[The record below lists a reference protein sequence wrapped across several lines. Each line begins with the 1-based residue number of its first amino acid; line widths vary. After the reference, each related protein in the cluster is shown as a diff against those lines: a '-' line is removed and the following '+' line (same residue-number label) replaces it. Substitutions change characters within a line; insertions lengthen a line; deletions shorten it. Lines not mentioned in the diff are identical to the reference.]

1 MTVLKKYKYFI
12 LSLTLVFGFYNDII
26 GQKLDNSSELIKTY
40 KAYRIVQQKKTIWI
54 DTIDNWTGKF
64 HKIMSNI
71 SDTLGKPIYSKKDII
86 NLLGQPD
93 EIISKSTIKTTNELY
108 YLINKK
114 SDAKISKR
122 EVYLIYKW
130 RGLRDFLY
138 FYTKNNKVERSG
150 WYYSWE

>member
-1 MTVLKKYKYFI
+1 MILKKYKYFI
-12 LSLTLVFGFYNDII
+12 FSLTLIFWFYNDII
-26 GQKLDNSSELIKTY
+26 AQKLDNSSELIKTY
-40 KAYRIVQQKKTIWI
+40 KEYRIVQQKKTIWV

-64 HKIMSNI
+64 HKIMSNL

-93 EIISKSTIKTTNELY
+93 KIISKSTIKTTNEFY
-108 YLINKK
+108 YLINKESAPKITK
-114 SDAKISKR
+114 S

-130 RGLRDFLY
+130 RGFRDFLY
-138 FYTKNNKVERSG
+138 FYIKNNKVQRSE